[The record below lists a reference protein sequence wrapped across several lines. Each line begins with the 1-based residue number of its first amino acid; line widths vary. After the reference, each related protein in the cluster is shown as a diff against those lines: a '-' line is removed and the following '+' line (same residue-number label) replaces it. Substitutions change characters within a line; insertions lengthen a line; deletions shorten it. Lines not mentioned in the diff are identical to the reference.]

1 MHSSRFLDSS
11 TGLFRVNPDL
21 IRRFGASD
29 VDYRLY
35 PQIDFFDGA
44 FDAQAYSAWLKNC
57 KAGHLRRP
65 LSLYVHIPFCR
76 SLCFYCQFNQIVT
89 NGNDNIST
97 YLSHLS
103 REIKLQAQFF
113 KESPKLEQLYFG
125 GGTPTLLNEAQLNSI
140 LQEIQQN
147 FDLMKDGEFTI
158 EVDPRQMSHLS
169 MQALKEMGFNCVIIG
184 VQDFDRDVQQ
194 FIHRAQTEDVTL
206 SAICNAQQAGFKTV
220 RTELVYGLPVQ
231 TVKKFEYTLEKIVT
245 ANPDQINLLNYH
257 HLPGKFKPQRN
268 INAEDLPDAETVL
281 EMLLLAISRLT
292 EAGYKHIGMNLFA
305 VQGDQL
311 VIAQRQGRLCYGLQ
325 GYSIY
330 PDCYRIALG
339 MSGIGSF
346 GSVLSQNDCDLQRYY
361 DKLERNI
368 LPIMRGIEL
377 SADDLIRRS
386 VMQALI
392 CHSILSF
399 ESVETYFPIEFK
411 DYFSVELAEL
421 SVYEQAGLVTLDDQ
435 EIAVT
440 PKGQLLI
447 SGICRVFDKYLH
459 INQQRK
465 NRLGTHLIYLGIAGF
480 PGILNLFDLAVC

>member
-11 TGLFRVNPDL
+11 TGLFHINPDL
-21 IRRFGASD
+21 IRRFGVYDA
-29 VDYRLY
+29 DYRLY
-35 PQIDFFDGA
+35 PHIEFFDEA
-44 FDAQAYSAWLKNC
+44 FDARTYSAWLKNC

-76 SLCFYCQFNQIVT
+76 SLCFYCQFNQIMAD
-89 NGNDNIST
+89 GNDNIT
-97 YLSHLS
+97 IYLNHLSH
-103 REIKLQAQFF
+103 EIKLQAQFF

-125 GGTPTLLNEAQLNSI
+125 GGTPTLLNEAQLSSI
-140 LQEIQQN
+140 LQEIQQHFN
-147 FDLMKDGEFTI
+147 LMKDGEFTI
-158 EVDPRQMSHLS
+158 EVDSRQMHHLS
-169 MQALKEMGFNCVIIG
+169 MRALKEMGFNSVIMG
-184 VQDFDRDVQQ
+184 VQDFDHDVQQ
-194 FIHRAQTEDVTL
+194 SIHRAQTEDVTL
-206 SAICNAQQAGFKTV
+206 NAICNAQQAGFKTI
-220 RTELVYGLPVQ
+220 RTELIYGLPAQ
-231 TVKKFEYTLEKIVT
+231 TVKKFEYTLEKIIT
-245 ANPDQINLLNYH
+245 TKPHQINLLNYH
-257 HLPGKFKPQRN
+257 HLPEKFKPQRN
-268 INAEDLPDAETVL
+268 INSEDLPGAETVL

-292 EAGYKHIGMNLFA
+292 ETGYKHIGMNLFA
-305 VQGDQL
+305 VQSDQL

-330 PDCYRIALG
+330 PDCHRIALG

-346 GSVLSQNDCDLQRYY
+346 GSVLSQNDCDLERYY
-361 DKLERNI
+361 DKLNRNV

-411 DYFSVELAEL
+411 NYFAAELAKL

-435 EIAVT
+435 EITVT

-447 SGICRVFDKYLH
+447 NSICRVFDKH
-459 INQQRK
+459 SRINQ
-465 NRLGTHLIYLGIAGF
+465 
-480 PGILNLFDLAVC
+480 